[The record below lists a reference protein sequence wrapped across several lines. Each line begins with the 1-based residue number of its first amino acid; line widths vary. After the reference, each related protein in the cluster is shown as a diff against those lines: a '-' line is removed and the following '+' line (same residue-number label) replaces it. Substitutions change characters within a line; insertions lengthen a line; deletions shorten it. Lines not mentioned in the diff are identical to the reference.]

1 MIIPDINM
9 VVYAHNEI
17 APEYPSALSWW
28 LDLLD
33 GDEEIGLP
41 WIVIAGFVRIM
52 TNPRAMSS
60 PLTPLE
66 AMDRV
71 ADWLSR
77 PHVHLIEP
85 RTNHF
90 NVFRRN
96 LAVLSSG
103 GNNVPDAQLAA
114 FAIERGAELHTN
126 DNGFGRFPGLRWRNP
141 LRDN

>member
-52 TNPRAMSS
+52 TNPRVMDT
-60 PLTPLE
+60 PFTPLE

-85 RTNHF
+85 LSDHF
-90 NVFRRN
+90 DVFRNN
-96 LAVLSSG
+96 LAALNSG

-114 FAIERGAELHTN
+114 FAIERGAMLHTN